1 MTGRGAKAAGGRKTE
16 SAAGRAES
24 RASAQRIHLSDITLP
39 LHIGVTEAER
49 ANRQR
54 VRIDIVMEVEPV
66 PPVADKIT
74 EVVDYGRIVGRIRE
88 VCEHARYR
96 LVESL
101 AEELAEACFQLDD
114 RVLAVSVGIR
124 KLDRYAD
131 IGGVGCEIERRR
143 LGR

>member
-1 MTGRGAKAAGGRKTE
+1 MTGRAAKPVGGRG
-16 SAAGRAES
+16 SNAGPRRPTS
-24 RASAQRIHLSDITLP
+24 RVTAQRIRLSDITLP

-54 VRIDIVMEVEPV
+54 VRIDIVMEVDPA
-66 PPVADKIT
+66 PPVDDKIT
-74 EVVDYGRIVGRIRE
+74 EVVDYGRIVDRIRG
-88 VCEHARYR
+88 VCERARYR

-101 AEELAEACFQLDD
+101 AEELAEACFLDD
-114 RVLAVSVGIR
+114 RVQAVRVGIQ

-143 LGR
+143 DDR

>member
-1 MTGRGAKAAGGRKTE
+1 MAGGAAKSAGGRR
-16 SAAGRAES
+16 SGAGAE
-24 RASAQRIHLSDITLP
+24 RPETRVTAQRIRLTDITLP

-49 ANRQR
+49 ADRQR
-54 VRIDIVMEVEPV
+54 VRIDIVMEVEPA

-74 EVVDYGRIVGRIRE
+74 EVVDYGRIVNRIRE
-88 VCEHARYR
+88 VCERAQYR

-101 AEELAEACFQLDD
+101 AEELAEACFLDD
-114 RVLAVSVGIR
+114 QVLAVRVGIL

-143 LGR
+143 VAP

>member
-1 MTGRGAKAAGGRKTE
+1 MTRRVAKAAGGGG
-16 SAAGRAES
+16 AGTSIDRPAS
-24 RASAQRIHLSDITLP
+24 RVTAQRIRLSDITLP

-74 EVVDYGRIVGRIRE
+74 EVVDYGSIVKRLRA
-88 VCEHARYR
+88 VCAAARYR

-101 AEELAEACFQLDD
+101 AEELAEACFQIDE
-114 RVLAVSVGIR
+114 RVRAVQVAIQ
-124 KLDRYAD
+124 KLDRYDD
-131 IGGVGCEIERRR
+131 IGGVGCEIARSRADR
-143 LGR
+143 